1 MSWHFRCTVAGAE
14 VVVRRVA
21 DILLIVIIPGV
32 IVCALLTPQFTRSQS
47 ATWASPAKQA
57 FDRVD
62 RSRMSVDIDLAPNL
76 RESEPSDR
84 ADDNESATD
93 LYGNEVTDA
102 VAKYKL
108 DAEGSLYE
116 LHSPHTELPHLGSP
130 KS

>member
-1 MSWHFRCTVAGAE
+1 M
-14 VVVRRVA
+14 RRFP
-21 DILLIVIIPGV
+21 DIGLIVIIPGV

-47 ATWASPAKQA
+47 ASVAAPDSRAV
-57 FDRVD
+57 DRVD
-62 RSRMSVDIDLAPNL
+62 RSRLSVDIDLAPNL
-76 RESEPSDR
+76 RQSDTSDR
-84 ADDNESATD
+84 TDEGESTTD

>member
-1 MSWHFRCTVAGAE
+1 M
-14 VVVRRVA
+14 RRVSV
-21 DILLIVIIPGV
+21 ITLIVAIIPGV

-47 ATWASPAKQA
+47 AAWIRPATQA

-62 RSRMSVDIDLAPNL
+62 RSRLSFDIDLAPNL

-84 ADDNESATD
+84 ADDNETTTD

-116 LHSPHTELPHLGSP
+116 LHSPHTELPHLASP

>member
-1 MSWHFRCTVAGAE
+1 
-14 VVVRRVA
+14 VRRVPA
-21 DILLIVIIPGV
+21 IGLIVIIPGV

-47 ATWASPAKQA
+47 AFSVEPTSRVV
-57 FDRVD
+57 DGVD
-62 RSRMSVDIDLAPNL
+62 RSRLSVDIDLAPNL
-76 RESEPSDR
+76 RESDTSDHV
-84 ADDNESATD
+84 DDGDSTTD
-93 LYGNEVTDA
+93 LFGNEVTDA

>member
-1 MSWHFRCTVAGAE
+1 M
-14 VVVRRVA
+14 RRVSN
-21 DILLIVIIPGV
+21 IGLIVIIPGV
-32 IVCALLTPQFTRSQS
+32 IVCALLTPQFTRSHS
-47 ATWASPAKQA
+47 VSSVAPASHV
-57 FDRVD
+57 FDRVE

-76 RESEPSDR
+76 LESDTSDR
-84 ADDNESATD
+84 ADDGESSTD
-93 LYGNEVTDA
+93 LFGNEVTDA